1 MMPVHSPREVRLMF
15 GITILIRSVSIIVQT
30 IAPIIFISVFRLPS
44 VMAGWLIAGFWIANA
59 IGSIVSI
66 IVVKNRTRS
75 TLIGLVVISVSFI
88 GLALFG
94 KPVTMTAFIISEGV
108 GLAMVQT
115 FLVPSMYFNKREGRP
130 HSGIGI
136 YSAAL
141 SLGMT
146 VGPLIASVAILFYGF
161 SILFV
166 ILAAVSI
173 GIFFFA
179 LRIQFQKSFEGEDTS
194 KSLSLPRIIST
205 IRQKGF
211 ASYYSL
217 NFLYSMLPPIFL
229 SYGGIYSK
237 IKFGIST
244 PEIMASYTIV
254 FTISTMIRLMFS
266 NIQVKNF
273 RILLILSFSILS
285 ASFILIGVANN
296 FQLFLTGFLLF
307 SIPHALIYPSTT
319 FKGLEA
325 GGDKSII
332 SSTVVLTTSSGF
344 AEFISPL
351 LAIPVIT
358 LYNLS
363 AIFLIMSIFAF
374 IAVVFSFALPMIT
387 KSGDVPTAMH
397 DN

>member
-1 MMPVHSPREVRLMF
+1 MF

-30 IAPIIFISVFRLPS
+30 IAPIIFVNIFALPS
-44 VMAGWLIAGFWIANA
+44 AMAGWLIAGFWIANA
-59 IGSIVSI
+59 FGSIVSI
-66 IVVKNRTRS
+66 VVVKNRTKS
-75 TLIGLVVISVSFI
+75 TLIGLVIISVSFL

-94 KPVTMTAFIISEGV
+94 KPLTITAFIISEGV

-115 FLVPSMYFNKREGRP
+115 FLVPSMHSNKKEGRP
-130 HSGIGI
+130 HNGIGI
-136 YSAAL
+136 YSTAL

-146 VGPLIASVAILFYGF
+146 VGPLIAFVAILFYGF
-161 SILFV
+161 SILFS
-166 ILAAVSI
+166 ILAGVSI

-179 LRIQFQKSFEGEDTS
+179 LKIQFQKSFEGEDTS
-194 KSLSLPRIIST
+194 KSLSPSRIIAT

-217 NFLYSMLPPIFL
+217 NFLYSMLLPIFL

-244 PEIMASYTIV
+244 PEVMALYTIV
-254 FTISTMIRLMFS
+254 FTISTIIRLIFS
-266 NIQVKNF
+266 NSRVENF
-273 RILLILSFSILS
+273 RVLLTLSFSILL
-285 ASFILIGVANN
+285 ASFILIGVAEN
-296 FQLFLTGFLLF
+296 FPLFLLGFLLF
-307 SIPHALIYPSTT
+307 SVPHALIYPSTM

-332 SSTVVLTTSSGF
+332 SSAVVITTSSGF

-351 LAIPVIT
+351 LAILVIT

-363 AIFLIMSIFAF
+363 AIFLIMSMFAF
-374 IAVVFSFALPMIT
+374 IAVVFSFMLPMIT
-387 KSGDVPTAMH
+387 KSGAMSTVIR